1 MKKSTHS
8 KTIMAGLVALVLSA
22 GSFAQDEAIRKPLFG
37 ETHIHTAYSFDA
49 YLFNTRATPDDAYKF
64 GKGEPLQHPL
74 GQTHQLKR
82 PLDFMAVTDHGFF
95 MGSMMKMT
103 DSSHRLSKHPLAKIV
118 TDPDPGVRS
127 TAFQAVVTGQIDG
140 KPVNLPGLVDRGVQK
155 ETWERVIESA
165 NRHNDP
171 GTFTTFIGY
180 EWTSTDNGQNMHRNV
195 IFKGDTAPLP
205 FTRIDS
211 QKPEDLWAWMDDI
224 RADGVELLAIP
235 HNSNKSDGRMFERE
249 TSDDTPFTKEYA
261 AQRNRNE
268 PLVEVTQVKGTS
280 ETHPMLSPN
289 DEFADFEIDP
299 MRVASP
305 IVVTKFAGG
314 YVRDA
319 YRTGLEFQ
327 DTEGFNPYRFGLI
340 GASDSHTGIVPVN
353 EDDYSGKVGN
363 ADGTPE
369 ARINMR
375 RDLMD
380 FGASGLAGVW
390 AGENTRNSIYEAM
403 RRKETWGTSGPRIK
417 VRFFG
422 GFDMSNVTPGEDDWV
437 EAAYANSVSMG
448 GELKAADANGA
459 PTFAVWAIKDVESAN
474 LDRIQIVKGWSENG
488 ESQEQVYDA
497 IWSNGRMKDPATG
510 KLPAVGN
517 TVDLK
522 TATYTNSIGA
532 VELMGLWTD
541 PDFNAKQNAFYY
553 VRVLEIPTPRW
564 NLYDEVELGK
574 PFPEDLDR
582 VIQERAYTSPI
593 WYDHH

>member
-1 MKKSTHS
+1 MT
-8 KTIMAGLVALVLSA
+8 AL
-22 GSFAQDEAIRKPLFG
+22 AQENRKPLFG

-49 YLFNTRATPDDAYKF
+49 YLFNTRATPDDAYEF
-64 GKGEPLQHPL
+64 GKGKPLQHPL
-74 GQTHQLKR
+74 GTTHQLKR
-82 PLDFMAVTDHGFF
+82 PLDFMSVTDHGFF

-103 DSSHRLSKHPLAKIV
+103 DSNHRLFEHPLARIV
-118 TDPDPGVRS
+118 NDPDPNVRS

-140 KPVNLPGLVDRGVQK
+140 KPVDLPALVDRGVQQ
-155 ETWERVIESA
+155 ESWDRMIESA
-165 NRHNDP
+165 NRHYDP

-180 EWTSTDNGQNMHRNV
+180 EWTSTDNGMNMHRNV
-195 IFKGDTAPLP
+195 IFKGDSAPLP

-211 QKPEDLWAWMDDI
+211 QKPEDLWNWMDEI
-224 RADGVELLAIP
+224 RAEGHEALAIP

-249 TSDDTPFTKEYA
+249 TSDDTPFTEVYA
-261 AQRNRNE
+261 AQRSRNE

-289 DEFADFEIDP
+289 DEFADFEIDG

-305 IVVTKFAGG
+305 IKITKFAGG

-319 YRTGLEFQ
+319 YRTGLELQ
-327 DTEGFNPYRFGLI
+327 DEKGFNPYRFGLI

-369 ARINMR
+369 VRIDMR

-390 AGENTRNSIYEAM
+390 AEENTRDSIYEAM
-403 RRKETWGTSGPRIK
+403 RRKETWATTGPRIQ

-422 GFDMSNVTPGEDDWV
+422 GFDMKDVAPGDTDWV
-437 EAAYANSVSMG
+437 EAAYANGVSMG
-448 GELKAADANGA
+448 GALKGSRKSEA
-459 PTFAVWAIKDVESAN
+459 PTFAVWALKDVEGAN
-474 LDRIQIVKGWSENG
+474 LDRIQIVKGSSKRG
-488 ESQEQVYDA
+488 VSQETVYDVV
-497 IWSNGRMKDPATG
+497 WSGGRVKDPVTG
-510 KLPAVGN
+510 QLPAVGN
-517 TVDLK
+517 TVDLE
-522 TATYTNSIGA
+522 TATYTNTIGA
-532 VELMGLWTD
+532 VELEGLWTD
-541 PDFNAKQNAFYY
+541 PDFEAEQNAFYY

-574 PFPEDLDR
+574 PFPEDLAR
-582 VIQERAYTSPI
+582 VIQERAFTSPI